1 MKAIFRHELS
11 SYFTNMTGYVFAAFL
26 LLFTGIFTMVYNI
39 NYAVSNFEYVLGN
52 IAFIFLVIV
61 PVLTM
66 RSIAEE
72 RKQNTAQL
80 LYSLPITMTQVV
92 AGKYAAMLCVFALPM
107 VVICIYPFILSFFG
121 NVYMPAAFGSIVG
134 FFLLGAA
141 LLSIGIFVSSLTES
155 QTIAAGICFAVML
168 INYYLYDLAGF
179 VSSTAIASL
188 AAFSVIVVLAALIIK
203 IMTKNNFFAIGTG
216 LILEIILLIFY
227 LTDSTAFEGL
237 FAEIIQNLS
246 LFERF
251 YIFVDGVFDITGIA
265 YFLTI
270 SGVFLFLTVQSLD
283 KRRWSA

>member
-1 MKAIFRHELS
+1 
-11 SYFTNMTGYVFAAFL
+11 
-26 LLFTGIFTMVYNI
+26 
-39 NYAVSNFEYVLGN
+39 
-52 IAFIFLVIV
+52 
-61 PVLTM
+61 
-66 RSIAEE
+66 
-72 RKQNTAQL
+72 
-80 LYSLPITMTQVV
+80 
-92 AGKYAAMLCVFALPM
+92 
-107 VVICIYPFILSFFG
+107 
-121 NVYMPAAFGSIVG
+121 MPAAFGSIVG

-203 IMTKNNFFAIGTG
+203 IMTKNNFFVIGTG

-265 YFLTI
+265 YFLTV

>member
-107 VVICIYPFILSFFG
+107 AVICIYPFILSFFG

-265 YFLTI
+265 YFLTV